1 MLSKKDKPAVRRSKL
16 PGTPVPLPTP
26 SRPKRVPGQPVPVPI
41 PNGESNYG
49 KGRGLQPRKPAGP
62 KKSGSTSKSKVKITG
77 TASTKPQ
84 VSSSMIKSRPKTTSK
99 PNPVVKTI
107 KRVLID
113 PSSFIVKPKNKSTRA
128 PKPLLPMKPK
138 RSPARR
144 KMI

>member
-26 SRPKRVPGQPVPVPI
+26 SRPKRVPGQPVPVPM
-41 PNGESNYG
+41 PKGESNYG

-62 KKSGSTSKSKVKITG
+62 KKSGI
-77 TASTKPQ
+77 
-84 VSSSMIKSRPKTTSK
+84 TSK
-99 PNPVVKTI
+99 PN
-107 KRVLID
+107 
-113 PSSFIVKPKNKSTRA
+113 SRA